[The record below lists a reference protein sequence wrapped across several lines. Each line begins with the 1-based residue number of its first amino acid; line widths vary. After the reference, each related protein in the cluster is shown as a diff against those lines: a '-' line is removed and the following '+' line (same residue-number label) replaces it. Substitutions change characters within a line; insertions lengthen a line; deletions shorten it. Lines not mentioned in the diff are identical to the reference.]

1 MDENAITPAY
11 RIVGKVLDKFRG
23 LPQKLAAMNGQ
34 SHQWYSSHGLEPKT
48 VNPLSSGNVSP
59 VEHYMRFARK
69 YEAGSQ
75 GAGAMLNTRV
85 YEALR
90 EEFTETEI
98 DETDQCDIE
107 CRVIKEECDVQT
119 WLAKFDIDKAPKRDL
134 VQFMSE
140 CDEAVEAIM
149 AAKSRAIVRIKLSA
163 REVVAALPEVER
175 RRNGR
180 G

>member
-1 MDENAITPAY
+1 MNKGWQ
-11 RIVGKVLDKFRG
+11 IVSKIYAKYRG
-23 LPQKLAAMNGQ
+23 LPVKLSALNGKTDE
-34 SHQWYSSHGLEPKT
+34 WYASHGRVSKT
-48 VNPLSSGNVSP
+48 DNPNQSGNLSP
-59 VEHYMRFARK
+59 VDHYLRYCRLF
-69 YEAGSQ
+69 EASDN

-119 WLAKFDIDKAPKRDL
+119 WLAKFDIDTAPKRDL

-163 REVVAALPEVER
+163 REVVANLPEVER

-180 G
+180 